1 MRPDLYDISWY
12 LCEKFPGCFLLQPNP
27 WVQDLLRPSWP
38 TDLARSRPQKPR
50 GCFAGGF
57 CCGAQPSNLV
67 FLIYIVLSKA
77 VKTNKDS
84 QVWLWMFFWFFD
96 VFFLIFDYKL
106 WCLWNW
112 YCLSAEVFAE
122 ELHVSQ
128 LVRWIS
134 EPKTCILLMNG
145 IVCKFDTTSFQVFP
159 WILIKLLQ

>member
-1 MRPDLYDISWY
+1 MISHGISVKNFRVVFFSNPTHGSRTFCDQADRPIW
-12 LCEKFPGCFLLQPNP
+12 PGPGLRSHGGALL
-27 WVQDLLRPSWP
+27 VGFV
-38 TDLARSRPQKPR
+38 AVRSQATW
-50 GCFAGGF
+50 F
-57 CCGAQPSNLV
+57 